1 MQIGTT
7 RMPFFTVKN
16 VTFKS
21 VAMSLEMTEGTLH
34 LHTTTCHNC
43 LHFFCVILLFPFC
56 KFQALNHTELSG
68 PVLPFYRHLKL

>member
-43 LHFFCVILLFPFC
+43 LHFFLCNPF
-56 KFQALNHTELSG
+56 
-68 PVLPFYRHLKL
+68 VPFLQISSFESH